1 MKKCLK
7 REECESRYK
16 KWLIIEYFDNF
27 RYFDI
32 GVFWL
37 IILVVRGFFV
47 FDLYCGY
54 IVYIFLE
61 DIKKNIKICIRGL
74 LVFDFI
80 YFYSKFNDKNKKKF
94 VLNDIILIF
103 IMM

>member
-16 KWLIIEYFDNF
+16 RWLIIECFDNF
-27 RYFDI
+27 RLYFDI

-61 DIKKNIKICIRGL
+61 DIKKIL
-74 LVFDFI
+74 
-80 YFYSKFNDKNKKKF
+80 KF
-94 VLNDIILIF
+94 VLEVC
-103 IMM
+103 

>member
-16 KWLIIEYFDNF
+16 RWLIIECFDNF
-27 RYFDI
+27 RLYFDI

-54 IVYIFLE
+54 IDLYFFRRY
-61 DIKKNIKICIRGL
+61 KKNIKICIRGL

-80 YFYSKFNDKNKKKF
+80 YFYLKFNDKNKN
-94 VLNDIILIF
+94 LY
-103 IMM
+103 